1 MLQMRSCLECLDV
14 LGWCS
19 DEAAIC
25 SIVYKLPSVPVS
37 AVSAGGAGGGGAGH
51 NVLLCRDPA
60 TDRSLVPVV

>member
-1 MLQMRSCLECLDV
+1 MRSCLDV

-25 SIVYKLPSVPVS
+25 SIVYKLLSVP
-37 AVSAGGAGGGGAGH
+37 VSAGGAGGGGAGH

-60 TDRSLVPVV
+60 TDRSLVAVV

>member
-1 MLQMRSCLECLDV
+1 MQMRSCLDV

-37 AVSAGGAGGGGAGH
+37 AVSAGVADGGGAGH

-60 TDRSLVPVV
+60 TDRSLVAVV